1 MSDLSSCQHPWF
13 ARLYVRLSQAA
24 EKAGADAH
32 RDRLL
37 AGLNGKVIELGA
49 GNGLNF
55 RHYPD
60 TVTEVLAVEPDDVL
74 RGHAETAAGKAAI
87 PIRVVAGNADA
98 LPAPDGSYD
107 AAVAS
112 LVLCSV
118 PDPASALAGLRRAL
132 RPGGEL
138 RFYEHVRSGRHWLG
152 RLEDLVDPLWSRAAG
167 GCHPNR
173 DTLGAIRAAGFE
185 VSEVEQIRFGLQH
198 VLGRAIRQDV
208 APGRESV

>member
-1 MSDLSSCQHPWF
+1 VSDLGRLQHPHF

-24 EKAGADAH
+24 EKNGASSH

-37 AGLNGKVIELGA
+37 VGLSGRVIELGA

-55 RHYPD
+55 KHYPE

-74 RGHAETAAGKAAI
+74 RGLAEKAATSAAV
-87 PIRVVAGNADA
+87 PIRVVPGHADA
-98 LPAPDGSYD
+98 LPAEDARFD

-118 PDPASALAGLRRAL
+118 PDPTSALAELHRIL

-138 RFYEHVRSGRHWLG
+138 RFYEHVRSDRRWIGRV
-152 RLEDLVDPLWSRAAG
+152 EDVIQPLWSRAAG

-173 DTLGAIRAAGFE
+173 DTLATIRSGGFD
-185 VSEVEQIRFGLQH
+185 VSEVEQVRFGFLH
-198 VLGRAIRQDV
+198 VLGRATR
-208 APGRESV
+208 S

>member
-1 MSDLSSCQHPWF
+1 MTDLNAYQHPRF

-24 EKAGADAH
+24 EKGGAGAH

-37 AGLNGKVIELGA
+37 AGLHGRVLEVGA

-55 RHYPD
+55 KHYPP

-74 RGHAETAAGKAAI
+74 RAHAVTAAEQVDT
-87 PIRVVAGNADA
+87 PIRVIPGHADA
-98 LPAPDGSYD
+98 LPAKDGSYD
-107 AAVAS
+107 AAIAS

-118 PDPASALAGLRRAL
+118 PDQASALAAVRRAL
-132 RPGGEL
+132 RPGGQL
-138 RFYEHVRSGRHWLG
+138 RFYEHVRSGRPWIG
-152 RLEDLVDPLWSRAAG
+152 RLEDVLEPFWSRVAG

-185 VSEVEQIRFGLQH
+185 VSEVEHIKFGLQH
-198 VLGRAIRQDV
+198 VLGHAVLR
-208 APGRESV
+208 